1 MIQQNHAT
9 FTETEH
15 EVSQKVADFTCRD
28 LEVAYDYTI
37 RDPEELQSA
46 FNYKQQKY
54 GNIYFNKPINPIV
67 VSYGMTIHQES
78 LRFLLELN
86 KFNALIPML
95 ASRLIAGHRQR
106 LISYGEART
115 KVTTKNIL
123 FFETKAQTAP
133 PKSYTAIQQQVLLEN

>member
-15 EVSQKVADFTCRD
+15 EVSQKVADFTCKD

-37 RDPEELQSA
+37 RDHEELQTA

-54 GNIYFNKPINPIV
+54 GNTYFNKPINPIV

-78 LRFLLELN
+78 LRF
-86 KFNALIPML
+86 
-95 ASRLIAGHRQR
+95 
-106 LISYGEART
+106 
-115 KVTTKNIL
+115 
-123 FFETKAQTAP
+123 
-133 PKSYTAIQQQVLLEN
+133 